1 LSATLTSPELDA
13 IDSTAGQLAALS
25 RLKAEPDWLRAVVRT
40 PPIGVDRERG
50 IIYGRVLAEKGPFKS
65 PGRGEFDDLSLD
77 LITELAKEHPKGL
90 KARFTHPA
98 LSSDGLGKFLGR
110 DRNIRRDGDKVR
122 GDTYLDPTALQT
134 PPDGGGKPL
143 GVYVMDLATSDPDA
157 LSSSLVLKTKQE
169 YRQDDDGNPLRD
181 ASGNE
186 LPPLWRPTKLHACD
200 VVDTGDAVHSGFL
213 SADLPDDAVRHVAEA
228 LDSQFRNCDRAT
240 VESRGRAFLSRYLD
254 LRFGDD
260 DMGTETKP
268 DGKPDTKP
276 TEQRPTVTPGP
287 SPELA
292 AFLAEQ
298 KAALDAQ
305 AAAIKADLEAQRE
318 AMRLRAKAEDEMACL
333 RQAQALCEKG
343 TVTAAALDDSDPA
356 AVPLGSFLHLLDN
369 STPVRTAKDA
379 KGKDVAVTLRGAFL
393 ALLPTLRPQRG
404 GERLSGPPQ
413 PEAGRK
419 AALKAAS
426 DDYFKG
432 RKPVAAG

>member
-1 LSATLTSPELDA
+1 LPATLTSPESEA
-13 IDSTAGQLAALS
+13 IDATAGSLAALS
-25 RLKAEPDWLRAVVRT
+25 RLKAEPDWLRADVRT

-157 LSSSLVLKTKQE
+157 LSSSLVLKTKRE

-213 SADLPDDAVRHVAEA
+213 SADLPDDAVRQVAEA
-228 LDSQFRNCDRAT
+228 LDSQFRDCDRAT
-240 VESRGRAFLSRYLD
+240 VEARGRAFLSRYLE

-260 DMGTETKP
+260 DMGA
-268 DGKPDTKP
+268 DAKPDTKP
-276 TEQRPTVTPGP
+276 TEQKPAVTP

-318 AMRLRAKAEDEMACL
+318 AMRLRAEAEDEMACL
-333 RQAQALCEKG
+333 KQAQALCEKG
-343 TVTAAALDDSDPA
+343 TVTAAALDDSDPT
-356 AVPLGSFLHLLDN
+356 AVPLGHFLHLLDN
-369 STPVRTAKDA
+369 ATPVRTAKDA
-379 KGKDVAVTLRGAFL
+379 KGKDVTVTLRGAFL
-393 ALLPTLRPQRG
+393 SLLPTLRPQRG
-404 GERLSGPPQ
+404 GERLQGAP
-413 PEAGRK
+413 
-419 AALKAAS
+419 AALDARAAQ
-426 DDYFKG
+426 KKEI
-432 RKPVAAG
+432 REALQRHTAGAK